1 MSKVP
6 PGDGITVV
14 EDIVF
19 YRKDWE
25 RDESLREC
33 H

>member
-1 MSKVP
+1 MFKVFL
-6 PGDGITVV
+6 GDGIIVV

-33 H
+33 Y